1 MYLYIQITTIILYIV
16 ATTLPVAH
24 GSPVLRSRPVV
35 GILSQPYHG
44 NNDYIAASY
53 VKWLESAGARSIVIP
68 YEADDNLL
76 EEVFTQIN
84 GVLFP
89 GGESDLPPH
98 AHKIWNLISVRNAN
112 DGDFFPVWGTCLGFE
127 FLVMLAGGKDVLQTG
142 FDAENISLPLIFPT
156 MEDVAKSGGIYS
168 MDSKLYPISRSMRE
182 TLTMANITMNNHIK
196 GITPSQFMAST
207 NLTQLFHITSTNFDR
222 NGRPFVSTIESRNY
236 PIYGTQYHPEK
247 NNFEFGLRHGLS
259 PFTKYYSDEPYEA
272 INHSEEAVELSMQLA
287 FFFVGQVRRSTHGK
301 YHLLKR
307 HPVVYQYPMEIGRGF
322 EQVFLI
328 PKAESW
334 NERQNNYE
342 YHDHQQ
348 LINSVVSLTLVCVMV
363 FFVILRHLN
372 LGLRHSVHKH
382 YFYIPENPVS
392 LEMLVE

>member
-1 MYLYIQITTIILYIV
+1 
-16 ATTLPVAH
+16 
-24 GSPVLRSRPVV
+24 
-35 GILSQPYHG
+35 
-44 NNDYIAASY
+44 
-53 VKWLESAGARSIVIP
+53 
-68 YEADDNLL
+68 
-76 EEVFTQIN
+76 
-84 GVLFP
+84 
-89 GGESDLPPH
+89 
-98 AHKIWNLISVRNAN
+98 
-112 DGDFFPVWGTCLGFE
+112 LGFE

-182 TLTMANITMNNHIK
+182 TLTMTNITMNNHIN

-287 FFFVGQVRRSTHGK
+287 LFFVGQVRRSTHGK